1 MSDHLQWQTSL
12 KCIVIKLHLTVRFSF
27 LSSVFNKGLYQGE
40 KWKRKRSLDSR
51 LSRSRYSQK
60 YTPFSW
66 CLLDFESMWR
76 HWTWWE
82 ASHCMNIFRRCCY
95 EICGSWSLLNTKLA
109 CQAMEQ
115 VTNSVPCLES
125 LSFGHREDGCF
136 IVFFLPLVHGHWRR
150 RDKGQ
155 VCKIKEGRECLCL
168 WSHSNFR
175 LYGDKCKCIVSRFH
189 SHCCQNVLFK
199 TALEQRQL
207 HVKETV
213 WNQT

>member
-1 MSDHLQWQTSL
+1 
-12 KCIVIKLHLTVRFSF
+12 
-27 LSSVFNKGLYQGE
+27 
-40 KWKRKRSLDSR
+40 
-51 LSRSRYSQK
+51 
-60 YTPFSW
+60 
-66 CLLDFESMWR
+66 MWR
-76 HWTWWE
+76 NWTWGE

-95 EICGSWSLLNTKLA
+95 EICGSWLLLNTKLA

-115 VTNSVPCLES
+115 ETNSVPCLES

-175 LYGDKCKCIVSRFH
+175 LYGDKCKCTVSRFH

-213 WNQT
+213 WNQTWTGFHCPFAWGSGPLWH